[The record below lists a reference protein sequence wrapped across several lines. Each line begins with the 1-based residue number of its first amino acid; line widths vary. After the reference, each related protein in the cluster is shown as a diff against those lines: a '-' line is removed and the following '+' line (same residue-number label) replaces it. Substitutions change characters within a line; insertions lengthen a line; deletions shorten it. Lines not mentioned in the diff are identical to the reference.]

1 MKYLVSLAGSNGVS
15 GRMPIAQ
22 LGVRF
27 KGRKRVDTTSPMLSQ
42 VVQNFRKRDTGEVP
56 IDYDHAIETAAGS
69 GVQCRRQVNRER
81 AG

>member
-15 GRMPIAQ
+15 GRMPIKQ

-69 GVQCRRQVNRER
+69 GVPVPVASQ
-81 AG
+81 